1 MYVQLVQPHP
11 VINIVACW
19 FHQWAFVLAHSRKR
33 INVVLDRLIMK
44 EKEVEREKDSVS
56 VCGGGG
62 EYKDIKRLVRE
73 DEEGENNASTS
84 HHSHTSIRRLGLIDG
99 LMRWNWRWQQL
110 KVSLG
115 RRRWRRCFVW

>member
-11 VINIVACW
+11 IINIVACW

-44 EKEVEREKDSVS
+44 EEEVERER
-56 VCGGGG
+56 VCEGG
-62 EYKDIKRLVRE
+62 EYIKRLVRE

-84 HHSHTSIRRLGLIDG
+84 HVDRKARSH
-99 LMRWNWRWQQL
+99 
-110 KVSLG
+110 
-115 RRRWRRCFVW
+115 